1 MKLWTSKR
9 GFTLIE
15 LLVVI
20 AIIAILLG
28 LLLPA
33 VQKVR
38 EAAARTE
45 SANNLKQLVLATH
58 SYENSYGHLPAL
70 GLRKQDEADFLN
82 WAFSVHAQVL
92 PFIEQ
97 ENVGGLIQ
105 FNEPLMYGSGPWAKY
120 NINQLPAATARVKT
134 FLCPGDRQAH
144 STAFPMDFRNAMDPT
159 PVATGNVGLTNYS
172 VCKGSGT
179 GTNYDARYPTDGFF
193 WIGSKVKMV
202 DCPDGTSNTVMWAQS
217 LIGTHTNTEN
227 PPGSPLRNGISFGT
241 GYTPVGCGPVPGI
254 FRSGQCMLGAVINP
268 NLTADPMAATWT
280 GGNLITTGTPS
291 WTGSRGGGWIRG
303 QTFTV
308 MFDTYLP
315 PNSVAPDYTGHAVGW
330 LAARGMFRGG
340 VLVGMGD
347 GAVKFVSDTIDLEI
361 WRAAGSRNGGEP
373 GGSLE

>member
-1 MKLWTSKR
+1 MNAVILKR

-58 SYENSYGHLPAL
+58 SFENSRGHLPGL
-70 GLRKQDEADFLN
+70 GIRKPGEPDYTN
-82 WAFSVHAQVL
+82 WAFSVHAQIL
-92 PFIEQ
+92 PYIEQ
-97 ENVGGLIQ
+97 ETVGQLIRYD
-105 FNEPLMYGSGPWAKY
+105 EPLMYGSGPWVKY
-120 NINQLPAATARVKT
+120 NINQFSAATAQVKT
-134 FLCPGDRQAH
+134 FLCPGDKQAH
-144 STAFPMDFRNAMDPT
+144 STAFPEHFRTAMDAT
-159 PVATGNVGLTNYS
+159 TVATGNVGLTNYS

-193 WIGSKVKMV
+193 WIGSKVKIV
-202 DCPDGTSNTVMWAQS
+202 DCPDGTSNTVMWAQT
-217 LIGTHTNTEN
+217 LIGTNVHTAN
-227 PPGSPLRNGISFGT
+227 PPGSPLRNGINFGT
-241 GYTPVGCGPVPGI
+241 GYTPSGCGAVPGI
-254 FRSGQCMLGAVINP
+254 FRSGQCAWGPVINP
-268 NLTADPMAATWT
+268 NLTPDPTAATWAH
-280 GGNLITTGTPS
+280 GNLLTGAPS
-291 WTGSRGGGWIRG
+291 WRGSKGSGWIRG

-315 PNSVAPDYTGHAVGW
+315 PNSPAPDYTGHAVGW

-347 GAVKFVSDTIDLEI
+347 GGVKFVRDSVNLAI
-361 WRAAGSRNGGEP
+361 WQAAGSRNGGESV
-373 GGSLE
+373 GSLD